1 MSPTLGQRVR
11 ALRKEQGLSQA
22 DLAGDMVSPSYVS
35 LIEAGR
41 RSPER
46 EVLEGL
52 ARKLGCSALYLSSG
66 VAPEEITEQRL
77 QLQFAEIAFAN
88 GSIDEAH
95 DQFTRL
101 AGAASGEI
109 RLGALWGLARTE
121 ESLGNLHASLAHR
134 DALLESAR
142 AGEPGAPKLVNLLEA
157 RCRILR
163 NAGDFARSIEVGED
177 ALREVRELGLEGTED
192 EITLAATLVS
202 SYWARGD
209 LFSAQHLAD
218 QVIERAERLGSRTA
232 QGNAYW
238 SACLLAAG
246 RGQLTLALD
255 LATKALA
262 LFSEYAS
269 HEMSLAMMRVNY
281 GWLLLQYDPPPVD
294 EARSVLERAH
304 EALCSMPNE
313 QILAGCETELARAAL
328 LRGEY
333 PEAVSLAQHAVARC
347 EGNDSAELEGARVV
361 EGLARVL
368 SDEVAAGVEMVATAA
383 GRLEDMGSRLDAS
396 RAYRELGEALLE
408 TGHVDLAVTA
418 FRQAADSAGAR
429 GSVIPPRDV
438 RVKVSD

>member
-22 DLAGDMVSPSYVS
+22 DLAGDLVSPSYVS

-52 ARKLGCSALYLSSG
+52 ARKLGCSSLYLSSG

-95 DQFTRL
+95 EQFGRL
-101 AGAASGEI
+101 VSATTGEI

-121 ESLGNLHASLAHR
+121 ESRGNLHASLAHR
-134 DALLESAR
+134 DVLLEAAR
-142 AGEPGAPKLVNLLEA
+142 AGEPGAPKLVSMLIA
-157 RCRILR
+157 RCRIYR
-163 NAGDFARSIEVGED
+163 DAGDFARSIEVGED
-177 ALREVRELGLEGTED
+177 ALRELRDLGLTGTED
-192 EITLAATLVS
+192 EIRLASTLVGA
-202 SYWARGD
+202 YRARGD
-209 LFSAQHLAD
+209 LFTAQHLANE
-218 QVIERAERLGSRTA
+218 VIERAEQLGSRTA
-232 QGNAYW
+232 EGNAYW

-262 LFSEYAS
+262 LFSESAS
-269 HEMSLAMMRVNY
+269 HDMSLALMRVNY
-281 GWLLLQYDPPPVD
+281 GWLLLQCDPPPVD
-294 EARSVLERAH
+294 EAKSILERAH
-304 EALCSMPNE
+304 DALSTMSSE
-313 QILAGCETELARAAL
+313 RHLADCETELARAAL
-328 LRGEY
+328 LSGEY
-333 PEAVSLAQHAVARC
+333 VHAVNLAERAVTRC
-347 EGNDSAELEGARVV
+347 EGTGAEVENARIV
-361 EGLARVL
+361 EGLARVMNE
-368 SDEVAAGVEMVATAA
+368 DVAVGVEMVVAAA
-383 GRLEDMGSRLDAS
+383 GRLEDMGSRLEAS

-408 TGHVDLAVTA
+408 NGNVDLAVTA

-429 GSVIPPRDV
+429 GSVI
-438 RVKVSD
+438 